1 MDKEELFAAA
11 KQEIFGEKPTCSL
24 ARIGYDMAVRYYGTI
39 VPAAES
45 ALLEIAMPTD
55 TLRTELKNASNF
67 VRDVDIDAFMPET
80 KEALVLC
87 AENFNARYAPLLEEL
102 NFKAA

>member
-1 MDKEELFAAA
+1 MDKEELFALA
-11 KQEIFGEKPTCSL
+11 KQEIFGEEPTCSL

-55 TLRTELKNASNF
+55 TLRTELSNATKF
-67 VRDVDIDAFMPET
+67 VEDVPIHAFLPET
-80 KEALVLC
+80 KEALERC
-87 AENFNARYAPLLEEL
+87 ASNFNARYAPLLEQL